1 MEKTDFIQVRIEPE
15 FKEQVETILNQ
26 LGIKTTDA
34 INMYLKQIVLTNGIP
49 FNVQLPRPDTD
60 KRYRTLQELY
70 NKLDSEE

>member
-49 FNVQLPRPDTD
+49 FNVQLPRPDAD
-60 KRYRTLQELY
+60 RRYRTIQELY

>member
-49 FNVQLPRPDTD
+49 FNVQLPRPDEVG
-60 KRYRTLQELY
+60 RYRTVQELY